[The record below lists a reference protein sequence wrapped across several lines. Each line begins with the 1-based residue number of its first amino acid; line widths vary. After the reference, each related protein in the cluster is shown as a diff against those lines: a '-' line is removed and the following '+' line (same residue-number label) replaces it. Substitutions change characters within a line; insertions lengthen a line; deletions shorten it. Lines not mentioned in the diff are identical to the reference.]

1 MKVPKLEEASSAW
14 DFPRVES
21 PDLRESFATDFWRMR
36 PRHSWLWVWEPW
48 RGLVAPR
55 SLPNWQAGC
64 KLYST
69 PFFLVYRPPA
79 VHCCLLLLPFRVAES
94 PQALVTFLK
103 QPPTPSQDLCLF
115 SIFLSVASFR
125 TLFPSFLISGLS
137 HCLFLKLPRTFNFLI
152 LQTVGYFSSTFLY
165 LKKKKRRW
173 GFSSAA

>member
-14 DFPRVES
+14 DFPWVGS

-36 PRHSWLWVWEPW
+36 PRHSWLW
-48 RGLVAPR
+48 GLRTLEGHVVAPR

-69 PFFLVYRPPA
+69 AFFLVYRPPA
-79 VHCCLLLLPFRVAES
+79 VHCCLQLLPFRVAES

-103 QPPTPSQDLCLF
+103 QAPTPSQDLCLF

-137 HCLFLKLPRTFNFLI
+137 HCLFLKLLLPINFLT
-152 LQTVGYFSSTFLY
+152 LQTVG
-165 LKKKKRRW
+165 
-173 GFSSAA
+173 